1 MVLII
6 RLKEKDIEFSA
17 KDVRIYSGI
26 GENNIPYNGEN
37 KFEISFD
44 KLKSNI
50 HDILENYT
58 PGQIKFDNKKIYN
71 HIKFYKHLGIKL
83 DIKLEEVSKSK
94 YKTKIYFKDV
104 LVHTCHKSIEAYFN
118 YLILQNFTKYPEFD
132 YLFYNDN
139 EFFDYN
145 FITIDYSQERSNE
158 RFDMKIEFNNIR
170 KSFGLEC
177 FEKHHN
183 NKHDIELGCER
194 IRLLSKINFEND
206 VRFVSIFWYDDIIDK
221 DKFKTKFKKFV
232 VDNFN
237 LHNKIKKDY
246 CIQQLNTCIDSKLLC
261 ESIYDS
267 YKGRMEPRIDIKQ
280 INSLFCF
287 IEGGQKKYLK
297 NFKLR
302 FKNMYIE
309 EMKMNN
315 KVNQNDGDKFD
326 DLFGNQSDSDI
337 ESDSETGSDTDLIE
351 EQITEE
357 EYIKK
362 YFCENKLTFDG
373 FGHYIQGLSFGNY
386 LKFEK
391 DKFRITDWYNKIMFA
406 LMKSFENAYDDL
418 DNLAYGKNIFG
429 LNDNEIKD

>member
-6 RLKEKDIEFSA
+6 CLSEKNIEFS
-17 KDVRIYSGI
+17 VSEVETYSGI
-26 GENNIPYNGEN
+26 GKNNIPYDN
-37 KFEISFD
+37 KSKLKVSFD

-50 HDILENYT
+50 LDILENYT
-58 PGQIKFDNKKIYN
+58 LGQIKFDNKKIYN
-71 HIKFYKHLGIKL
+71 HIKFYEHLGIKL
-83 DIKLEEVSKSK
+83 DIKLELSKSK
-94 YKTKIYFKDV
+94 YKTKIYYKDI

-118 YLILQNFTKYPEFD
+118 YLILQNLVKYPEFD
-132 YLFYNDN
+132 YLFYNDS

-145 FITIDYSQERSNE
+145 FITIDYSEKKSNE
-158 RFDMKIEFNNIR
+158 RFDMKINFNNIH

-183 NKHDIELGCER
+183 NKHDIELGCEK
-194 IRLLSKINFEND
+194 IRLLSKINYEND

-221 DKFKTKFKKFV
+221 DRFKSKFKKYI

-246 CIQQLNTCIDSKLLC
+246 CIQQLNICIDNQELC
-261 ESIYDS
+261 ESIYNS
-267 YKGRMEPRIDIKQ
+267 YKGQYKPIIHIKQ

-287 IEGGQKKYLK
+287 IEGGKKKYLK

-302 FKNMYIE
+302 LKNMYIE

-315 KVNQNDGDKFD
+315 KVNQNGGDKFD
-326 DLFGNQSDSDI
+326 DLFGNQSDSESDI
-337 ESDSETGSDTDLIE
+337 ESDTDIITDSELE
-351 EQITEE
+351 ITEE
-357 EYIKK
+357 EYLKK
-362 YFCENKLTFDG
+362 YFYEYKLTFDG
-373 FGHYIQGLSFGNY
+373 FGHYIQGLSYGNY

-391 DKFRITDWYNKIMFA
+391 DKFRITDWYNKIMFS

-418 DNLAYGKNIFG
+418 DKLAYSKNIFG
-429 LNDNEIKD
+429 LNKRK